1 MTENQ
6 KTWLLKMF
14 EREIEDTEEAVN
26 NEHLWA
32 LGSNDATAQ
41 QCHVNNITELKNY
54 IEILKRYKE
63 EILYV

>member
-6 KTWLLKMF
+6 RAWLLKMF
-14 EREIEDTEEAVN
+14 EREIEDTEETVK

-41 QCHVNNITELKNY
+41 QCHVNNITELKGY

>member
-6 KTWLLKMF
+6 KTWLLRMIEK
-14 EREIEDTEEAVN
+14 EIEETEGTID

-41 QCHVNNITELKNY
+41 QCHINNIKELKDY
-54 IEILKRYKE
+54 IEILKKYKG
-63 EILYV
+63 EIL